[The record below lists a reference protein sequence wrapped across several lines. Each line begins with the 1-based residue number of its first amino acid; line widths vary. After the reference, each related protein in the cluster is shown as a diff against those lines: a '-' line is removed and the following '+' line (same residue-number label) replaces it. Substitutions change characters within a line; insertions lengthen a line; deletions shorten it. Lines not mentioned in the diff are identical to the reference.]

1 MILIQTIMKV
11 RNIMGQILVT
21 TQDQVSGFEITHTL
35 GLVRGN
41 TVRARNAV
49 RDFTAGV
56 KTIFG
61 GEIGEYTR
69 LLTEAREQALQRML
83 EQAEDRGADA
93 IVATR
98 FETSN
103 VLQGVAELYVYGTA
117 VKLRKS

>member
-1 MILIQTIMKV
+1 
-11 RNIMGQILVT
+11 MGQILIT
-21 TQDQVSGFEITHTL
+21 TQDQVSGFEITNTL

-49 RDFTAGV
+49 RDLTAGI

-61 GEIGEYTR
+61 GEISEYTK
-69 LLTEAREQALQRML
+69 LLTQAREQSIERML
-83 EQAEDRGADA
+83 QDAEKRGADA
-93 IVATR
+93 VVAVR

-117 VKLRKS
+117 VKLRKL

>member
-1 MILIQTIMKV
+1 
-11 RNIMGQILVT
+11 MGQILMT
-21 TQDQVSGFEITHTL
+21 SQDEVAGFEITHTL

-49 RDFTAGV
+49 RDLSAGI

-61 GEIGEYTR
+61 GEISEYTS
-69 LLTEAREQALQRML
+69 LLTAAREQAIERMVAD
-83 EQAEDRGADA
+83 AEARDADA
-93 IVATR
+93 IVAIR

-117 VKLRKS
+117 VKLQKK

>member
-1 MILIQTIMKV
+1 
-11 RNIMGQILVT
+11 MGQIMMT
-21 TQDQVSGFEITHTL
+21 TQDTLSGFEITHTL

-49 RDFTAGV
+49 RDLSAGI

-61 GEIGEYTR
+61 GEISEYTQ
-69 LLTEAREQALQRML
+69 LLTEAREQAIERML
-83 EQAEDRGADA
+83 ESAESRGADA
-93 IVATR
+93 VVAIR

-117 VKLRKS
+117 VKLRKL

>member
-1 MILIQTIMKV
+1 
-11 RNIMGQILVT
+11 MGQILIT

-49 RDFTAGV
+49 RDLTAGI

-61 GEIGEYTR
+61 GEISEYTT
-69 LLTEAREQALQRML
+69 LLTQAREQSIERML
-83 EQAEDRGADA
+83 EDAEKRGADA
-93 IVATR
+93 VVAVR

-117 VKLRKS
+117 VKLRKL

>member
-1 MILIQTIMKV
+1 
-11 RNIMGQILVT
+11 MGQILMT

-61 GEIGEYTR
+61 GEISEYTL
-69 LLTEAREQALQRML
+69 LLTQAREQAIERLL
-83 EQAEDRGADA
+83 ADAEKRGADA
-93 IVATR
+93 VVAVR

-117 VKLRKS
+117 VKMCKQ

>member
-1 MILIQTIMKV
+1 MTI
-11 RNIMGQILVT
+11 
-21 TQDQVSGFEITHTL
+21 QDQISGFEITRTL

-61 GEIGEYTR
+61 GEINEYTR
-69 LLTEAREQALQRML
+69 LLTEAREQAIERLL
-83 EQAEDRGADA
+83 ADAEKRGADA
-93 IVATR
+93 VVAVR

-117 VKLRKS
+117 VKIRKL

>member
-1 MILIQTIMKV
+1 
-11 RNIMGQILVT
+11 MGQILMS
-21 TQDQVSGFEITHTL
+21 TQDQISGFEITHTL

-49 RDFTAGV
+49 RDISAGI

-61 GEIGEYTR
+61 GEISEYTR
-69 LLTEAREQALQRML
+69 LLTEAREQAIERLL
-83 EQAEDRGADA
+83 ADAEKRGADA
-93 IVATR
+93 VVAIR

-117 VKLRKS
+117 VKIRKL

>member
-1 MILIQTIMKV
+1 
-11 RNIMGQILVT
+11 MGQILMT
-21 TQDQVSGFEITHTL
+21 TQDEISGFEITHTL

-49 RDFTAGV
+49 RDLSAGI

-61 GEIGEYTR
+61 GEISEYTS
-69 LLTEAREQALQRML
+69 LLTSAREQSIERML
-83 EQAEDRGADA
+83 EDAETRGAEA
-93 IVATR
+93 VVAVR

-117 VKLRKS
+117 VKIRKR

>member
-1 MILIQTIMKV
+1 
-11 RNIMGQILVT
+11 MGQILMT
-21 TQDQVSGFEITHTL
+21 TQDEISGFEITHTL

-49 RDFTAGV
+49 RDLSAGI

-61 GEIGEYTR
+61 GEISEYTS
-69 LLTEAREQALQRML
+69 LLTSAREQSIERML
-83 EQAEDRGADA
+83 EDAEARGADA
-93 IVATR
+93 VVAVR

-117 VKLRKS
+117 VKIQKH